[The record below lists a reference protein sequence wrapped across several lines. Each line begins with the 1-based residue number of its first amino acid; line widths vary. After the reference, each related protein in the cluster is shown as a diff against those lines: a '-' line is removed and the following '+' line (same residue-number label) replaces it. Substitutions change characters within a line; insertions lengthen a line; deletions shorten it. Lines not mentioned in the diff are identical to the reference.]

1 MSVSEKVK
9 CIEGRNKKLSIS
21 RQCDLLQLPRSSYYR
36 PRSTLAG
43 GPENLELMRLI
54 DEEFLRHPFYG
65 SRKMTAYL
73 NRKGIAV
80 NRKRI
85 QRLMRLMGLESVA
98 PKPNTSRQRK
108 GHKVYPYLLKKMT
121 ITEPD
126 QVWCSDITYIRLAH
140 GFVYLTVVMDWAS
153 RYVLSWEVSVTMD
166 DDFCVNALKS
176 ALRKHQT
183 PEIFNTDQGAQ
194 YTGKAFTGTLKTHG
208 VQISM
213 DGKGRCMDNIFIERL
228 WRSVKYEKIF
238 LEEFETVPEL
248 LSGLKE
254 YFKFYNFERPH
265 QALVGKT
272 PAEIYWGREVARKA
286 A

>member
-9 CIEGRNKKLSIS
+9 CIDGNDKKLSIS
-21 RQCDLLQLPRSSYYR
+21 RQCELLQLPRSSYYR
-36 PRSTLAG
+36 PRSSLAEG
-43 GPENLELMRLI
+43 SDNLVLMSLI

-65 SRKMTAYL
+65 SRKMMVYL
-73 NRKGIAV
+73 NRKGLSV

-98 PKPNTSRQRK
+98 PKPNTSRHRK
-108 GHKVYPYLLKKMT
+108 ENKVYPYLLNKMS

-140 GFVYLTVVMDWAS
+140 GFGYLTAVMDWAS

-176 ALRKHQT
+176 ALRRYKT
-183 PEIFNTDQGAQ
+183 PEIFNTDLGAQ
-194 YTGKAFTGTLKTHG
+194 YTSKAFTGALKDHG

-213 DGKGRCMDNIFIERL
+213 DGKGRCMDNIFIER
-228 WRSVKYEKIF
+228 
-238 LEEFETVPEL
+238 
-248 LSGLKE
+248 
-254 YFKFYNFERPH
+254 
-265 QALVGKT
+265 
-272 PAEIYWGREVARKA
+272 
-286 A
+286 